1 MFVCR
6 ILNGSKKQRKRR
18 KKSGRKAAAAASED
32 EGGGVGVEKKAL
44 YVSLRTTDD
53 DGDMVDLEANDDELF
68 LTTTKIGANDN
79 YSDSEEN
86 GGGNGEQQK
95 GESKHIIYLYI
106 WRILDIFGQ
115 MNGGLCVSKMSLSSV
130 SRVSLSE
137 TSNDLFVTGE
147 GSLTEG
153 LCFNVMIGVTI
164 MVVILAIGSAML
176 WTAQRLMNVSQ
187 VRTIVISGGSDR
199 ETTYLFF
206 SNP

>member
-18 KKSGRKAAAAASED
+18 KKSGRKAAAAAASED
-32 EGGGVGVEKKAL
+32 EGVCGGVGVEKKAL

-68 LTTTKIGANDN
+68 LTTTKIGADDN

-106 WRILDIFGQ
+106 WR
-115 MNGGLCVSKMSLSSV
+115 
-130 SRVSLSE
+130 SRYS
-137 TSNDLFVTGE
+137 TSMKWN
-147 GSLTEG
+147 
-153 LCFNVMIGVTI
+153 I
-164 MVVILAIGSAML
+164 
-176 WTAQRLMNVSQ
+176 
-187 VRTIVISGGSDR
+187 
-199 ETTYLFF
+199 Y
-206 SNP
+206 